1 MFIKYEDTFGGLFME
16 KHALPWDFLEE
27 FKGKMFNGEWPTL
40 PEMFEIS
47 TTRYPDRNCLT
58 VFEPDRI
65 TLSYREALKA
75 IKTLSYWMI
84 ENGVKQNDHIA
95 VTGKN
100 SPEWAVVYFASLFA
114 GAVIIPI
121 DAGLRIEETETLL
134 KTARPVLLFCDEEKY
149 EHFLEKETK
158 DFHVYALHKEDAKR
172 YVYNLKNKTEHEC
185 PKPTENDVAAILF
198 TSGTMGSPK
207 GVMLTH
213 KNLVSDC
220 YIAQTHL
227 TLFPTD
233 VFYALLPLHHSYTM
247 LAVFIESLSCGAEV
261 VFGKTLSVSKM
272 MKELK
277 EGKITMLLGV
287 PLLFNKLLAGIFKGI
302 KAKSKIIYGIIRMLM
317 GFSYFFKKMFGIN
330 LGKKIFHSVLEK
342 ANLSTIR
349 IAISGGGPLSPSVF
363 RAFNEFGIDF
373 VQGYGLTE
381 TSPII
386 ALNPKEHFKIESVGK
401 YFYPYMD
408 MKIINTDENG
418 IGEICVRGPMVM
430 KGYYLMPEETAEVIS
445 EDGYL
450 KTGDLGYLD
459 NEKYLY
465 LCGRAKNMI
474 VTSGGKN
481 VFPEEIE
488 NMFQMYYN
496 EIDQITVQGYLE
508 NKEDLNEAVEVLVY
522 PSDDLYRSLS
532 LERGK
537 KEDDDVVQKKINEII
552 STVNKKLLPYQK
564 ITKTTFLK
572 TPLEMTTTKKV
583 KRHSKSR

>member
-1 MFIKYEDTFGGLFME
+1 MKKNT
-16 KHALPWDFLEE
+16 LPWDFLDE
-27 FKGKMFNGEWPTL
+27 FRGKQFDGEWPTL
-40 PEMFEIS
+40 PEMLTIS
-47 TTRYPDRNCLT
+47 ATRYTNRNCLT
-58 VFEPDRI
+58 VFEPNRI
-65 TLSYREALKA
+65 TLTYSEALEK

-84 ENGVKQNDHIA
+84 ENGVKKDDHVA

-100 SPEWAVVYFASLFA
+100 SPEWAIVYFATLFA

-121 DAGLRIEETETLL
+121 DAGLRVEETETLL

-149 EHFLEKETK
+149 SHFAEMKNA
-158 DFHVYALHKEDAKR
+158 DFGKVFALHPQESKR
-172 YVYNLKNKTEHEC
+172 YVYNLKNILEHTLPKVSETE
-185 PKPTENDVAAILF
+185 VAAILF
-198 TSGTMGSPK
+198 TSGTMGNPK

-213 KNLVSDC
+213 KNLVADC

-227 TLFPTD
+227 TLYPTD

-247 LAVFIESLSCGAEV
+247 LAVFIEALSCGAEV

-272 MKELK
+272 MHELK

-287 PLLFNKLLAGIFKGI
+287 PLLFNKLLAGIFRGI
-302 KAKSKIIYGIIRMLM
+302 KSKSVIVYGIIRFLM
-317 GFSYFFKKMFGIN
+317 GISYFIKKVFRVNI
-330 LGKKIFHSVLEK
+330 GKKLFKSILDK
-342 ANLSTIR
+342 ASLGSIR

-363 RAFNEFGIDF
+363 KAFNEFGIDF

-401 YFYPYMD
+401 YFYPFMD
-408 MKIINTDENG
+408 MKIVDPDENG
-418 IGEICVRGPMVM
+418 IGEIYVRGPMVM
-430 KGYYLMPEETAEVIS
+430 KGYYLMPEETAEVIT

-474 VTSGGKN
+474 VTAGGKN

-496 EIDQITVQGYLE
+496 QIDQVTAQGYHA
-508 NKEDLNEAVEVLVY
+508 NKDDLDEAVEVLIY
-522 PSDDLYRSLS
+522 PSEELYKSLN
-532 LERGK
+532 LTRGRQ
-537 KEDDDVVQKKINEII
+537 EDDAKVEKEIEGI
-552 STVNKKLLPYQK
+552 IGIVNKKLLPYQR

-572 TPLEMTTTKKV
+572 EPLEMTTTKKV
-583 KRHSKSR
+583 KRHR

>member
-1 MFIKYEDTFGGLFME
+1 MKKNT
-16 KHALPWDFLEE
+16 LPWDFLDE
-27 FKGKMFNGEWPTL
+27 FRGKKFDGEWPTL
-40 PEMFEIS
+40 PEMLSIS
-47 TTRYPDRNCLT
+47 STRYPNRNCLT
-58 VFEPDRI
+58 VFEPNRI
-65 TLSYREALKA
+65 TLTYAEALEK
-75 IKTLSYWMI
+75 IKSLSFWMI
-84 ENGVKQNDHIA
+84 ENGVKKDDHIA

-100 SPEWAVVYFASLFA
+100 SPEWAVVYFATLFA

-121 DAGLRIEETETLL
+121 DAGLRVEETETFLR
-134 KTARPVLLFCDEEKY
+134 TARPVLLFCDEEKY
-149 EHFLEKETK
+149 SHFAEKENAEFGK
-158 DFHVYALHKEDAKR
+158 VYALHPQESKR
-172 YVYNLKNKTEHEC
+172 YVYNLKNNAEHTLPKTLE
-185 PKPTENDVAAILF
+185 TEVAAILF
-198 TSGTMGSPK
+198 TSGTMGNPK

-227 TLFPTD
+227 TIYSTD

-247 LAVFIESLSCGAEV
+247 LAVFIEALSCGAEV
-261 VFGKTLSVSKM
+261 VFGKSLSVSKM
-272 MKELK
+272 MQELK

-302 KAKSKIIYGIIRMLM
+302 KSKSVIVFYLIKILM
-317 GFSYFFKKMFGIN
+317 GVSYFIKKVFGVNI
-330 LGKKIFHSVLEK
+330 GKKLFYPILDK
-342 ANLSTIR
+342 ASLASIR
-349 IAISGGGPLSPSVF
+349 IAISGGGPLSPDVF
-363 RAFNEFGIDF
+363 RSFNEFGIDF

-386 ALNPKEHFKIESVGK
+386 ALNPKEHFKVESVGK

-408 MKIINTDENG
+408 MKIVNQDENG
-418 IGEICVRGPMVM
+418 VGEIHVRGPMVM
-430 KGYYLMPEETAEVIS
+430 KGYYLMPEATAEIIS
-445 EDGYL
+445 DDGYL

-496 EIDQITVQGYLE
+496 QIDQITARGYHI
-508 NKEDLNEAVEVLVY
+508 NKNDLDESVEVLVY
-522 PSDDLYRSLS
+522 PSEELYKSFNLT
-532 LERGK
+532 RGK
-537 KEDDDVVQKKINEII
+537 AEDDAKVEKEIEAI
-552 STVNKKLLPYQK
+552 VSGVNKKLLPYQR

-572 TPLEMTTTKKV
+572 EPLEMTTTKKV
-583 KRHSKSR
+583 KRYK

>member
-1 MFIKYEDTFGGLFME
+1 MKKNT
-16 KHALPWDFLEE
+16 LPWDFLDE
-27 FKGKMFNGEWPTL
+27 FRGKQFDGEWPTL
-40 PEMFEIS
+40 PEMLSIS
-47 TTRYPDRNCLT
+47 ATRYPNRNCLT
-58 VFEPDRI
+58 VFEPNRI
-65 TLSYREALKA
+65 TLTYSQALEK

-84 ENGVKQNDHIA
+84 ENGVKKDDHVA

-100 SPEWAVVYFASLFA
+100 SPEWAIVYFATLFA

-121 DAGLRIEETETLL
+121 DAGLRVEETETLL

-149 EHFLEKETK
+149 SHFAEMKNA
-158 DFHVYALHKEDAKR
+158 DFGKVFALHPQESKR
-172 YVYNLKNKTEHEC
+172 YVYNLKNIVEHTLPKVSETE
-185 PKPTENDVAAILF
+185 VAAILF
-198 TSGTMGSPK
+198 TSGTMGNPK

-213 KNLVSDC
+213 KNLVADC

-227 TLFPTD
+227 TLYPTD

-247 LAVFIESLSCGAEV
+247 LAVFIEALSCGAEV

-272 MKELK
+272 MHELK

-287 PLLFNKLLAGIFKGI
+287 PLLFNKLLAGIFRGI
-302 KAKSKIIYGIIRMLM
+302 KSKSVIVYGIIRFLM
-317 GFSYFFKKMFGIN
+317 GVSYFIKKVFRVNI
-330 LGKKIFHSVLEK
+330 GKKLFKSILDK
-342 ANLSTIR
+342 ASLGSIR

-363 RAFNEFGIDF
+363 KAFNEFGIDF

-401 YFYPYMD
+401 YFYPHMD
-408 MKIINTDENG
+408 MKIVDPDENG
-418 IGEICVRGPMVM
+418 IGEIYVRGPMVM
-430 KGYYLMPEETAEVIS
+430 KGYYLMPEETAEVIT

-474 VTSGGKN
+474 VTAGGKN

-496 EIDQITVQGYLE
+496 QIDQVTAQGYHA
-508 NKEDLNEAVEVLVY
+508 NKDDLDEAVEVLIY
-522 PSDDLYRSLS
+522 PSEELYKSLN
-532 LERGK
+532 LTRGRQ
-537 KEDDDVVQKKINEII
+537 EDDAKVEKEIEGI
-552 STVNKKLLPYQK
+552 IGIVNKKLLPYQR
-564 ITKTTFLK
+564 ITKITFLK
-572 TPLEMTTTKKV
+572 EPLEMTTTKKV
-583 KRHSKSR
+583 KRHR

>member
-1 MFIKYEDTFGGLFME
+1 MKKNT
-16 KHALPWDFLEE
+16 LPWDFLDE
-27 FKGKMFNGEWPTL
+27 FRGKQFDGEWPTL
-40 PEMFEIS
+40 PEMLSIS
-47 TTRYPDRNCLT
+47 ATRYPNRNCLT
-58 VFEPDRI
+58 IFEPSRI
-65 TLSYREALKA
+65 TLTYSQALEK

-84 ENGVKQNDHIA
+84 ENGVKKDDHVA

-100 SPEWAVVYFASLFA
+100 SPEWAIVYFATLFA

-121 DAGLRIEETETLL
+121 DAGLRVEETETLL

-149 EHFLEKETK
+149 SHFAEMKNA
-158 DFHVYALHKEDAKR
+158 DFGKVFALHSQESKR
-172 YVYNLKNKTEHEC
+172 YVYNLKNIVEHTLPKVSETE
-185 PKPTENDVAAILF
+185 VAAILF
-198 TSGTMGSPK
+198 TSGTMGNPK

-213 KNLVSDC
+213 KNLVADC

-227 TLFPTD
+227 TLYPTD

-247 LAVFIESLSCGAEV
+247 LAVFIEALSCGAEV

-272 MKELK
+272 MHELK

-302 KAKSKIIYGIIRMLM
+302 KSKSVIVYGIIRFLM
-317 GFSYFFKKMFGIN
+317 GISYFIKKVFRVNI
-330 LGKKIFHSVLEK
+330 GKKLFKSILDK
-342 ANLSTIR
+342 ASLGSIR

-363 RAFNEFGIDF
+363 KAFNEFGIDF

-401 YFYPYMD
+401 YFYPHMD
-408 MKIINTDENG
+408 MKIVDPDENG
-418 IGEICVRGPMVM
+418 IGEIYVRGPMVM
-430 KGYYLMPEETAEVIS
+430 KGYYLMPEETAEVIT

-474 VTSGGKN
+474 VTAGGKN

-496 EIDQITVQGYLE
+496 QIDQVTAQGYHA
-508 NKEDLNEAVEVLVY
+508 NKDDLDEAVEVLIY
-522 PSDDLYRSLS
+522 PSEELYKSLN
-532 LERGK
+532 LTRGRQ
-537 KEDDDVVQKKINEII
+537 EDDAKVEKEIEGVI
-552 STVNKKLLPYQK
+552 GIVNKKLLPYQR

-572 TPLEMTTTKKV
+572 EPLEMTTTKKV
-583 KRHSKSR
+583 KRHR

>member
-1 MFIKYEDTFGGLFME
+1 MKKNT
-16 KHALPWDFLEE
+16 LPWDFLDE
-27 FKGKMFNGEWPTL
+27 FRGKQFEGEWPTL
-40 PEMFEIS
+40 PEMLSIS
-47 TTRYPDRNCLT
+47 AIRYPNRNCLT
-58 VFEPDRI
+58 VFEPNRI
-65 TLSYREALKA
+65 TLTYSEALEKIKA
-75 IKTLSYWMI
+75 LSFWMI
-84 ENGVKQNDHIA
+84 ENGVKKDDHVA

-100 SPEWAVVYFASLFA
+100 SPEWAIVYFATLFA

-121 DAGLRIEETETLL
+121 DAGLRVEETETLL

-149 EHFLEKETK
+149 SHFAEKENAEFGK
-158 DFHVYALHKEDAKR
+158 VYALHSQESKR
-172 YVYNLKNKTEHEC
+172 YVYNLKNSAEHTLSKVLES
-185 PKPTENDVAAILF
+185 EVAAILF
-198 TSGTMGSPK
+198 TSGTMGRPK

-213 KNLVSDC
+213 KNLVADC

-227 TLFPTD
+227 TIYSTD

-247 LAVFIESLSCGAEV
+247 LAVFIEALSCGAEV
-261 VFGKTLSVSKM
+261 VFGKTLAVSKM
-272 MKELK
+272 MYELK

-302 KAKSKIIYGIIRMLM
+302 KSKSVIIFYTIRFLM
-317 GFSYFFKKMFGIN
+317 GISYFTKKVFGINIGKKMFKSILDKAS
-330 LGKKIFHSVLEK
+330 LGS
-342 ANLSTIR
+342 IR
-349 IAISGGGPLSPSVF
+349 IAISGGGPLSPDVF
-363 RAFNEFGIDF
+363 RSFNEFGIDF

-386 ALNPKEHFKIESVGK
+386 ALNPKEHFKVESVGK

-408 MKIINTDENG
+408 MKIVNPDENG
-418 IGEICVRGPMVM
+418 IGEIYVRGPMVM
-430 KGYYLMPEETAEVIS
+430 KGYYLMPEATAEIIT

-496 EIDQITVQGYLE
+496 QIDQITAQGYHA
-508 NKEDLNEAVEVLVY
+508 NKNDLDESVEVLVY
-522 PSDDLYRSLS
+522 PSEELYKSLS
-532 LERGK
+532 LTRGR
-537 KEDDDVVQKKINEII
+537 KEDDEKVQKEIEGII
-552 STVNKKLLPYQK
+552 SNVNKKLLPYQK

-572 TPLEMTTTKKV
+572 EPLEMTTTKKV
-583 KRHSKSR
+583 KRYK

>member
-1 MFIKYEDTFGGLFME
+1 MKKNT
-16 KHALPWDFLEE
+16 LPWDFLDE
-27 FKGKMFNGEWPTL
+27 FRGKQFDGEWPTL
-40 PEMFEIS
+40 PEMLTIS
-47 TTRYPDRNCLT
+47 ATRYPNRNCLT
-58 VFEPDRI
+58 VFEPNRI
-65 TLSYREALKA
+65 TLTYSQALEK

-84 ENGVKQNDHIA
+84 ENGVKKDDHVA

-100 SPEWAVVYFASLFA
+100 SPEWAIVYFATLFA

-121 DAGLRIEETETLL
+121 DAGLRVEETETLL

-149 EHFLEKETK
+149 SHFAEMKNA
-158 DFHVYALHKEDAKR
+158 DFGKVFALHLQESKR
-172 YVYNLKNKTEHEC
+172 YVYNLKNIAEHTLPKISETE
-185 PKPTENDVAAILF
+185 VAAILF
-198 TSGTMGSPK
+198 TSGTMGNPK

-213 KNLVSDC
+213 KNLVADC

-227 TLFPTD
+227 TLYPTD

-247 LAVFIESLSCGAEV
+247 LAVFIEALSCGAEV

-272 MKELK
+272 MHELK

-287 PLLFNKLLAGIFKGI
+287 PLLFNKLLAGIFRGI
-302 KAKSKIIYGIIRMLM
+302 KSKSVIVYGIIRFLM
-317 GFSYFFKKMFGIN
+317 GISYFIKKVFRVNI
-330 LGKKIFHSVLEK
+330 GKKLFKSILDK
-342 ANLSTIR
+342 ASLGSIR

-363 RAFNEFGIDF
+363 KAFNEFGIDF

-401 YFYPYMD
+401 YFYPFMD
-408 MKIINTDENG
+408 MKIVDPDENG
-418 IGEICVRGPMVM
+418 IGEIYVRGPMVM
-430 KGYYLMPEETAEVIS
+430 KGYYLMPEETAEVIT

-474 VTSGGKN
+474 VTAGGKN

-496 EIDQITVQGYLE
+496 QIDQVTAQGYHA
-508 NKEDLNEAVEVLVY
+508 NKDDLDEAVEVLVY
-522 PSDDLYRSLS
+522 PSEELYKSLN
-532 LERGK
+532 LTRGRQ
-537 KEDDDVVQKKINEII
+537 EDDAKVEKEIEGI
-552 STVNKKLLPYQK
+552 IGIVNKKLLPYQR

-572 TPLEMTTTKKV
+572 EPLEMTTTKKV
-583 KRHSKSR
+583 KRHR

>member
-1 MFIKYEDTFGGLFME
+1 MKKDT
-16 KHALPWDFLEE
+16 LPWDFLDE
-27 FKGKMFNGEWPTL
+27 FRGKKFDGEWPTL
-40 PEMFEIS
+40 PEMLSIS
-47 TTRYPDRNCLT
+47 ATRYPNRNCLT
-58 VFEPDRI
+58 VFEPNRI
-65 TLSYREALKA
+65 TLTYSEALEK
-75 IKTLSYWMI
+75 IKTLAFWMI
-84 ENGVKQNDHIA
+84 ENGVKKDDHVA

-100 SPEWAVVYFASLFA
+100 SPEWAVVYFATLFA

-134 KTARPVLLFCDEEKY
+134 RTARPVLLFCDEEKY
-149 EHFLEKETK
+149 SHFAEMENAEFGK
-158 DFHVYALHKEDAKR
+158 VYALHSQESKR
-172 YVYNLKNKTEHEC
+172 YVYNLKNNAEHTLPKTSESE
-185 PKPTENDVAAILF
+185 VAAILF
-198 TSGTMGSPK
+198 TSGTMGTPK

-227 TLFPTD
+227 TIYPTD

-247 LAVFIESLSCGAEV
+247 LAVFIEALSCGAEI

-272 MKELK
+272 MQELK

-302 KAKSKIIYGIIRMLM
+302 KSKSIIVFYIVRFLM
-317 GFSYFFKKMFGIN
+317 GISYFIKKVFGVNVGKKMFKSI
-330 LGKKIFHSVLEK
+330 LEK
-342 ANLSTIR
+342 ASLASIR
-349 IAISGGGPLSPSVF
+349 IAISGGGPLSPFVF
-363 RAFNEFGIDF
+363 RSFNEFGIDF

-408 MKIINTDENG
+408 MKIVNPDENG
-418 IGEICVRGPMVM
+418 IGEIYVRGPMVM
-430 KGYYLMPEETAEVIS
+430 KGYYLMPEATSEIIT

-496 EIDQITVQGYLE
+496 QIDQITARGYHV
-508 NKEDLNEAVEVLVY
+508 NKNDLDESIEVLVY
-522 PSDDLYRSLS
+522 PSEELYKALH
-532 LERGK
+532 LKRGNA
-537 KEDDDVVQKKINEII
+537 DDDAKVEKEIANII
-552 STVNKKLLPYQK
+552 SVVNKKLLPYQR
-564 ITKTTFLK
+564 ITKMTFLK
-572 TPLEMTTTKKV
+572 EPLEMTTTKKV
-583 KRHSKSR
+583 KRHK

>member
-1 MFIKYEDTFGGLFME
+1 MKKNT
-16 KHALPWDFLEE
+16 LPWDFLDE
-27 FKGKMFNGEWPTL
+27 FRGKQFEGEWPTL
-40 PEMFEIS
+40 PEMLSIS
-47 TTRYPDRNCLT
+47 AIRYPNRNCLT
-58 VFEPDRI
+58 VFEPNRI
-65 TLSYREALKA
+65 TLTYSEALEKIKA
-75 IKTLSYWMI
+75 LSFWMI
-84 ENGVKQNDHIA
+84 ENGVKKDDHVA

-100 SPEWAVVYFASLFA
+100 SPEWAIVYFATLFA

-121 DAGLRIEETETLL
+121 DAGLRVEETETLL

-149 EHFLEKETK
+149 SHFAEKENAEFGK
-158 DFHVYALHKEDAKR
+158 VYALHSQESKR
-172 YVYNLKNKTEHEC
+172 YVYNLKNTSEHTL
-185 PKPTENDVAAILF
+185 PKILENEVAAILF
-198 TSGTMGSPK
+198 TSGTMGTPK

-213 KNLVSDC
+213 KNLVADC

-227 TLFPTD
+227 TIYSTD

-247 LAVFIESLSCGAEV
+247 LAVFIEALSCGAEV
-261 VFGKTLSVSKM
+261 VFGKTLAVSKM
-272 MKELK
+272 MYELK

-302 KAKSKIIYGIIRMLM
+302 RSKSVIVFYIIRFLM
-317 GFSYFFKKMFGIN
+317 GVSYFVKKAFGANIGKKMFKSILDKAS
-330 LGKKIFHSVLEK
+330 LGS
-342 ANLSTIR
+342 IR
-349 IAISGGGPLSPSVF
+349 IAISGGGPLSPDVF
-363 RAFNEFGIDF
+363 RSFNEFGIDF

-386 ALNPKEHFKIESVGK
+386 ALNPKEHFKVESVGK

-408 MKIINTDENG
+408 MKIVNPDENG
-418 IGEICVRGPMVM
+418 IGEIYVRGPMVM
-430 KGYYLMPEETAEVIS
+430 KGYYLMPEATAEIIT

-496 EIDQITVQGYLE
+496 QIDQITAQGYHA
-508 NKEDLNEAVEVLVY
+508 NKNDLDESVEVLVY
-522 PSDDLYRSLS
+522 PCEELYKSLS
-532 LERGK
+532 LTRGR
-537 KEDDDVVQKKINEII
+537 KEDDEKVQKEIETII
-552 STVNKKLLPYQK
+552 SNVNKKLLPYQK

-572 TPLEMTTTKKV
+572 EPLEMTTTKKV
-583 KRHSKSR
+583 KRYK

>member
-1 MFIKYEDTFGGLFME
+1 MKKNT
-16 KHALPWDFLEE
+16 LPWDFLDE
-27 FKGKMFNGEWPTL
+27 FRGKQFDGEWPTL
-40 PEMFEIS
+40 PEMLSIS
-47 TTRYPDRNCLT
+47 ATRYPNRNCLT
-58 VFEPDRI
+58 IFEPNRI
-65 TLSYREALKA
+65 TLTYSQALEK

-84 ENGVKQNDHIA
+84 ENGVKKDDHVA

-100 SPEWAVVYFASLFA
+100 SPEWAIVYFATLFA

-121 DAGLRIEETETLL
+121 DAGLRVEETETLL

-149 EHFLEKETK
+149 SHFAEMKNA
-158 DFHVYALHKEDAKR
+158 DFGKVFALHPQESKR
-172 YVYNLKNKTEHEC
+172 YVYNLKNILERTLPKVSETE
-185 PKPTENDVAAILF
+185 VAAILF
-198 TSGTMGSPK
+198 TSGTMGNPK

-213 KNLVSDC
+213 KNLVADC

-227 TLFPTD
+227 TLYPTD

-247 LAVFIESLSCGAEV
+247 LAVFIEALSCGAEV

-272 MKELK
+272 MHELK

-302 KAKSKIIYGIIRMLM
+302 KSKSVIVYGIIRFLM
-317 GFSYFFKKMFGIN
+317 GVSYFIKKVFRVNI
-330 LGKKIFHSVLEK
+330 GKKLFKSILDK
-342 ANLSTIR
+342 ASLGSIR

-363 RAFNEFGIDF
+363 KAFNEFGIDF

-401 YFYPYMD
+401 YFYPHMD
-408 MKIINTDENG
+408 MKIVDPDENG
-418 IGEICVRGPMVM
+418 IGEIYVRGPMVM
-430 KGYYLMPEETAEVIS
+430 KGYYLMPEETAEVIT

-465 LCGRAKNMI
+465 LCGRAKNII
-474 VTSGGKN
+474 VTAGGKN

-496 EIDQITVQGYLE
+496 QIDQVTAQGYHA
-508 NKEDLNEAVEVLVY
+508 NKDDLDEAVEVLIY
-522 PSDDLYRSLS
+522 PSEELYKSLN
-532 LERGK
+532 LTRGRQ
-537 KEDDDVVQKKINEII
+537 EDDARVEKEIEGI
-552 STVNKKLLPYQK
+552 IGIVNKKLLPYQR
-564 ITKTTFLK
+564 IIKTTFLK
-572 TPLEMTTTKKV
+572 EPLEMTTTKKV
-583 KRHSKSR
+583 KRHR

>member
-1 MFIKYEDTFGGLFME
+1 MKKDT
-16 KHALPWDFLEE
+16 LPWDFLDE
-27 FKGKMFNGEWPTL
+27 FRGKKFDGEWPTL
-40 PEMFEIS
+40 PEMLSIS
-47 TTRYPDRNCLT
+47 ATRYPNRNCLT
-58 VFEPDRI
+58 VFEPNRI
-65 TLSYREALKA
+65 TLTYSEALEK
-75 IKTLSYWMI
+75 IKSLSYWMI
-84 ENGVKQNDHIA
+84 ENGVKKDDHVA

-100 SPEWAVVYFASLFA
+100 SPEWAVVYFAALFA

-121 DAGLRIEETETLL
+121 DAGLHVEETKTLL
-134 KTARPVLLFCDEEKY
+134 RTARPVLLFCDEEKY
-149 EHFLEKETK
+149 SHFAEMENAEFGK
-158 DFHVYALHKEDAKR
+158 VYALHSQESKR
-172 YVYNLKNKTEHEC
+172 YVYNLKNNAEHTLPKTSESE
-185 PKPTENDVAAILF
+185 VAAILF
-198 TSGTMGSPK
+198 TSGTMGTPK

-227 TLFPTD
+227 TIYPTD

-247 LAVFIESLSCGAEV
+247 LAVFIEALSCGAEI

-272 MKELK
+272 MQELK

-302 KAKSKIIYGIIRMLM
+302 KSKSIIVFYIVRFLM
-317 GFSYFFKKMFGIN
+317 GISYFIKKVFGVNVGKKMFKSI
-330 LGKKIFHSVLEK
+330 LEK
-342 ANLSTIR
+342 ASLASIR
-349 IAISGGGPLSPSVF
+349 IAISGGGPLSPFVF
-363 RAFNEFGIDF
+363 RSFNEFGIDF

-408 MKIINTDENG
+408 MKIVNPDENG
-418 IGEICVRGPMVM
+418 IGEIYVRGPMVM
-430 KGYYLMPEETAEVIS
+430 KGYYLMPEATSEIIT

-496 EIDQITVQGYLE
+496 QIDQITARGYHV
-508 NKEDLNEAVEVLVY
+508 NKNDLDESVEVLVY
-522 PSDDLYRSLS
+522 PSEDLYKSLN
-532 LERGK
+532 LKRGNA
-537 KEDDDVVQKKINEII
+537 DDDAKVEKEIANII
-552 STVNKKLLPYQK
+552 SLVNKKLLPYQK

-572 TPLEMTTTKKV
+572 EPLEMTTTKKV
-583 KRHSKSR
+583 KRHK

>member
-1 MFIKYEDTFGGLFME
+1 MKKNT
-16 KHALPWDFLEE
+16 LPWDFLDE
-27 FKGKMFNGEWPTL
+27 FRGKQFDGEWPTL
-40 PEMFEIS
+40 PEMLSIS
-47 TTRYPDRNCLT
+47 ATRYPNRNCLT
-58 VFEPDRI
+58 IFEPNRI
-65 TLSYREALKA
+65 TLTYSQALEK

-84 ENGVKQNDHIA
+84 ENGVKKDDHVA

-100 SPEWAVVYFASLFA
+100 SPEWAIVYFATLFA

-121 DAGLRIEETETLL
+121 DAGLRVEETETLL

-149 EHFLEKETK
+149 SHFAEMKNA
-158 DFHVYALHKEDAKR
+158 DFGKVFALHPQESKR
-172 YVYNLKNKTEHEC
+172 YVYNLKNILEHTLPKVSETE
-185 PKPTENDVAAILF
+185 VAAILF
-198 TSGTMGSPK
+198 TSGTMGNPK

-213 KNLVSDC
+213 KNLVADC

-227 TLFPTD
+227 TLYPTD

-247 LAVFIESLSCGAEV
+247 LAVFIEALSCGAEV

-272 MKELK
+272 MHELK

-302 KAKSKIIYGIIRMLM
+302 KSKSVIVYGIIRFLM
-317 GFSYFFKKMFGIN
+317 GISYFIKKVFRVNI
-330 LGKKIFHSVLEK
+330 GKKLFKSILDK
-342 ANLSTIR
+342 ASLGSIR

-363 RAFNEFGIDF
+363 KAFNEFGIDF

-401 YFYPYMD
+401 YFYPHMD
-408 MKIINTDENG
+408 MKIVDPDENG
-418 IGEICVRGPMVM
+418 IGEIYVRGPMVM
-430 KGYYLMPEETAEVIS
+430 KGYYLMPEETADVIT

-496 EIDQITVQGYLE
+496 QIDQVTAQGYHA
-508 NKEDLNEAVEVLVY
+508 NKDDLDEAVEVLIY
-522 PSDDLYRSLS
+522 PSEELYKSLN
-532 LERGK
+532 LTRGRQ
-537 KEDDDVVQKKINEII
+537 EDDAKVEKEIEGI
-552 STVNKKLLPYQK
+552 IGIVNKKLLPYQR
-564 ITKTTFLK
+564 IIKTTFLK
-572 TPLEMTTTKKV
+572 EPLEMTTTKKV
-583 KRHSKSR
+583 KRHR

>member
-1 MFIKYEDTFGGLFME
+1 MKKNT
-16 KHALPWDFLEE
+16 LPWDFLDE
-27 FKGKMFNGEWPTL
+27 FRGKQFEGEWPTL
-40 PEMFEIS
+40 PEMLSIS
-47 TTRYPDRNCLT
+47 AIRYPNRNCLT
-58 VFEPDRI
+58 VFEPNRI
-65 TLSYREALKA
+65 TLTYSEALEKIKA
-75 IKTLSYWMI
+75 LSFWMI
-84 ENGVKQNDHIA
+84 ENGVKKDDHVA

-100 SPEWAVVYFASLFA
+100 SPEWAIVYFATLFA

-121 DAGLRIEETETLL
+121 DAGLRVEETETLL

-149 EHFLEKETK
+149 SHFAEKENAEFGK
-158 DFHVYALHKEDAKR
+158 VYALHSQESKR
-172 YVYNLKNKTEHEC
+172 YVYNLKNSAEHTL
-185 PKPTENDVAAILF
+185 PKVLESEVAAILF
-198 TSGTMGSPK
+198 TSGTMGRPK

-213 KNLVSDC
+213 KNLVADC

-227 TLFPTD
+227 TIYSTD

-247 LAVFIESLSCGAEV
+247 LAVFIEALSCGAEV
-261 VFGKTLSVSKM
+261 VFGKTLAVSKM
-272 MKELK
+272 MYELK

-302 KAKSKIIYGIIRMLM
+302 KSKSVIIFYIIRFLM
-317 GFSYFFKKMFGIN
+317 GISYFIKKAFGINIGKKMFKSILDKAS
-330 LGKKIFHSVLEK
+330 LGS
-342 ANLSTIR
+342 IR
-349 IAISGGGPLSPSVF
+349 IAISGGGPLSPDVF
-363 RAFNEFGIDF
+363 RSFNEFGIDF

-386 ALNPKEHFKIESVGK
+386 ALNPKEHFKVESVGK

-408 MKIINTDENG
+408 MKIVNPDENG
-418 IGEICVRGPMVM
+418 IGEIYVRGPMVM
-430 KGYYLMPEETAEVIS
+430 KGYYLMPEATAEIIT

-496 EIDQITVQGYLE
+496 QIDQITAQGYHA
-508 NKEDLNEAVEVLVY
+508 NKNDLDESVEVLVY
-522 PSDDLYRSLS
+522 PSEELYKSLS
-532 LERGK
+532 LTRGR
-537 KEDDDVVQKKINEII
+537 KEDDEKVQKEIEGII
-552 STVNKKLLPYQK
+552 SNVNKKLLPYQK

-572 TPLEMTTTKKV
+572 EPLEMTTTKKV
-583 KRHSKSR
+583 KRYK

>member
-1 MFIKYEDTFGGLFME
+1 MKKNT
-16 KHALPWDFLEE
+16 LPWDFLDE
-27 FKGKMFNGEWPTL
+27 FRGKQFEGEWPTL
-40 PEMFEIS
+40 PEMLSIS
-47 TTRYPDRNCLT
+47 AIRYPNRNCLT
-58 VFEPDRI
+58 VFEPNRI
-65 TLSYREALKA
+65 TLTYSEALEKIKA
-75 IKTLSYWMI
+75 LSFWMI
-84 ENGVKQNDHIA
+84 ENGVKKDDHVA

-100 SPEWAVVYFASLFA
+100 SPEWAIVYFATLFA

-121 DAGLRIEETETLL
+121 DAGLRVEETETLL

-149 EHFLEKETK
+149 SHFVEKENAEFGK
-158 DFHVYALHKEDAKR
+158 VYALHSQESKR
-172 YVYNLKNKTEHEC
+172 YVYNLKNSAEHTL
-185 PKPTENDVAAILF
+185 PKVLESEVAAILF
-198 TSGTMGSPK
+198 TSGTMGRPK

-213 KNLVSDC
+213 KNLVADC

-227 TLFPTD
+227 TIYSTD

-247 LAVFIESLSCGAEV
+247 LAVFIEALSCGAEV
-261 VFGKTLSVSKM
+261 VFGKTLAVSKM
-272 MKELK
+272 MYELK

-302 KAKSKIIYGIIRMLM
+302 KSKSVIIFYIIRFLM
-317 GFSYFFKKMFGIN
+317 GISYFTKKVFGINIGKKMFKSILDKAS
-330 LGKKIFHSVLEK
+330 LGS
-342 ANLSTIR
+342 IR
-349 IAISGGGPLSPSVF
+349 IAISGGGPLSPDVF
-363 RAFNEFGIDF
+363 RSFNEFGIDF

-386 ALNPKEHFKIESVGK
+386 ALNPKEHFKVESVGK

-408 MKIINTDENG
+408 MKIVNPDENG
-418 IGEICVRGPMVM
+418 IGEIYVRGPMVM
-430 KGYYLMPEETAEVIS
+430 KGYYLMPEATAEIIT

-496 EIDQITVQGYLE
+496 QIDQITAQGYHA
-508 NKEDLNEAVEVLVY
+508 NKNDLDESVEVLVY
-522 PSDDLYRSLS
+522 PSEELYKSLS
-532 LERGK
+532 LTRGR
-537 KEDDDVVQKKINEII
+537 KEDDVKVQKEIEGII
-552 STVNKKLLPYQK
+552 SNVNKKLLPYQK

-572 TPLEMTTTKKV
+572 EPLEMTTTKKV
-583 KRHSKSR
+583 KRYK

>member
-1 MFIKYEDTFGGLFME
+1 MKKNT
-16 KHALPWDFLEE
+16 LPWDFLDE
-27 FKGKMFNGEWPTL
+27 FRGKKFDGEWPTL
-40 PEMFEIS
+40 PEMLSIS
-47 TTRYPDRNCLT
+47 AIRYPNRNCLT
-58 VFEPDRI
+58 IFEPNRI
-65 TLSYREALKA
+65 TLTYSETLEK
-75 IKTLSYWMI
+75 IKVLSFWMI
-84 ENGVKQNDHIA
+84 ENGVKKDDHVA

-100 SPEWAVVYFASLFA
+100 SPEWAIVYFATLFA

-121 DAGLRIEETETLL
+121 DAGLHVEETETLL

-149 EHFLEKETK
+149 SHFAKMENAEFGK
-158 DFHVYALHKEDAKR
+158 VYALHPQETKR
-172 YVYNLKNKTEHEC
+172 YVYNLKNNTEHTL
-185 PKPTENDVAAILF
+185 PKTSETEVAAILF
-198 TSGTMGSPK
+198 TSGTMGTPK

-227 TLFPTD
+227 TLYPTD

-247 LAVFIESLSCGAEV
+247 LAVFIEAMSCGAEV

-272 MKELK
+272 MHELK

-302 KAKSKIIYGIIRMLM
+302 KSKSRIIFYIIRLLM
-317 GFSYFFKKMFGIN
+317 CLSYFIKKVFGVNI
-330 LGKKIFHSVLEK
+330 GKKLFKSILDKASLSSV
-342 ANLSTIR
+342 R
-349 IAISGGGPLSPSVF
+349 IAISGGGTLSPAVF
-363 RAFNEFGIDF
+363 RSFNEFGIDF

-401 YFYPYMD
+401 YFYPHMD
-408 MKIINTDENG
+408 MKIVDPDENG
-418 IGEICVRGPMVM
+418 VGEIYVRGPMVM
-430 KGYYLMPEETAEVIS
+430 RGYYLMPEATNEVIT

-465 LCGRAKNMI
+465 LCGRAKNLI

-496 EIDQITVQGYLE
+496 QIDQITSKGYHA
-508 NKEDLNEAVEVLVY
+508 NKDDLDESVEVLVY
-522 PSDDLYRSLS
+522 PSEELYKSLN
-532 LERGK
+532 LTRGK
-537 KEDDDVVQKKINEII
+537 AEDDAIVQKEIANII
-552 STVNKKLLPYQK
+552 SSVNKKLLSYQK

-572 TPLEMTTTKKV
+572 EPLEMTTTKKV
-583 KRHSKSR
+583 KRHK

>member
-1 MFIKYEDTFGGLFME
+1 MKKDT
-16 KHALPWDFLEE
+16 LPWDFLDE
-27 FKGKMFNGEWPTL
+27 FRGKKFDGEWPTL
-40 PEMFEIS
+40 PEMLSIS
-47 TTRYPDRNCLT
+47 ATRYPNRNCLT
-58 VFEPDRI
+58 VFEPNRI
-65 TLSYREALKA
+65 TLTYSEALEK
-75 IKTLSYWMI
+75 IKSLSYWMI
-84 ENGVKQNDHIA
+84 ENGVKKDDHVA

-100 SPEWAVVYFASLFA
+100 SPEWAVVYFAALFA

-121 DAGLRIEETETLL
+121 DAGLHVEETKTLL
-134 KTARPVLLFCDEEKY
+134 RTARPVLLFCDEEKY
-149 EHFLEKETK
+149 SHFAEMENAEFDK
-158 DFHVYALHKEDAKR
+158 VYALHSQESKR
-172 YVYNLKNKTEHEC
+172 YVYNLKNNAEHTLPKTSESE
-185 PKPTENDVAAILF
+185 VAAILF
-198 TSGTMGSPK
+198 TSGTMGTPK

-227 TLFPTD
+227 TIYPTD

-247 LAVFIESLSCGAEV
+247 LAVFIEALSCGAEI

-272 MKELK
+272 MQELK

-302 KAKSKIIYGIIRMLM
+302 KSKSIIVFYVIRFLM
-317 GFSYFFKKMFGIN
+317 GISYFIKKVFGVNVGKKMFKSI
-330 LGKKIFHSVLEK
+330 LEK
-342 ANLSTIR
+342 ASLASIR
-349 IAISGGGPLSPSVF
+349 IAISGGGPLSPFVF
-363 RAFNEFGIDF
+363 RSFNEFGIDF

-408 MKIINTDENG
+408 MKIVNPDENG
-418 IGEICVRGPMVM
+418 IGEIYVRGPMVM
-430 KGYYLMPEETAEVIS
+430 KGYYLMPEATSEIIT

-496 EIDQITVQGYLE
+496 QIDQITARGYHV
-508 NKEDLNEAVEVLVY
+508 NKNDLDESVEVLVY
-522 PSDDLYRSLS
+522 PSEDLYKSLN
-532 LERGK
+532 LKRGNA
-537 KEDDDVVQKKINEII
+537 DDDAKVEKEIANII
-552 STVNKKLLPYQK
+552 SLVNKKLLPYQK

-572 TPLEMTTTKKV
+572 EPLEMTTTKKV
-583 KRHSKSR
+583 KRHK

>member
-1 MFIKYEDTFGGLFME
+1 MKKNT
-16 KHALPWDFLEE
+16 LPWDFLDE
-27 FKGKMFNGEWPTL
+27 FRGKKFDGEWPTL
-40 PEMFEIS
+40 PEMLSIS
-47 TTRYPDRNCLT
+47 ATRYPNRNCLT
-58 VFEPDRI
+58 VFEPNRI
-65 TLSYREALKA
+65 TLTYAEALEK
-75 IKTLSYWMI
+75 IKSLSFWMI
-84 ENGVKQNDHIA
+84 ENGVKKDDHIA

-100 SPEWAVVYFASLFA
+100 SPEWAVVYFATLFA

-121 DAGLRIEETETLL
+121 DAGLRVEETETLL
-134 KTARPVLLFCDEEKY
+134 RTARPVLLFCDEEKY
-149 EHFLEKETK
+149 SHFAEKENAEFGK
-158 DFHVYALHKEDAKR
+158 VYALHPQESKR
-172 YVYNLKNKTEHEC
+172 YVYNLKNNAEHTLPKTLE
-185 PKPTENDVAAILF
+185 TEVAAILF

-227 TLFPTD
+227 TIYSTD

-247 LAVFIESLSCGAEV
+247 LAVFIEALSCGAEV
-261 VFGKTLSVSKM
+261 VFGKSLSVSKM
-272 MKELK
+272 MQELK

-302 KAKSKIIYGIIRMLM
+302 KSKSVIVFYAIRFLM
-317 GFSYFFKKMFGIN
+317 GVSYFVKKVFGVNI
-330 LGKKIFHSVLEK
+330 GKKLFYPILDK
-342 ANLSTIR
+342 ASLASIR
-349 IAISGGGPLSPSVF
+349 IAISGGGPLSPDVF
-363 RAFNEFGIDF
+363 RSFNEFGIDF

-386 ALNPKEHFKIESVGK
+386 ALNPKEHFKVESVGK

-408 MKIINTDENG
+408 MKIVNPDENG
-418 IGEICVRGPMVM
+418 VGEIHVRGPMVM
-430 KGYYLMPEETAEVIS
+430 KGYYLMPEATAEIIS
-445 EDGYL
+445 DDGYL

-496 EIDQITVQGYLE
+496 QIDQITARGYHI
-508 NKEDLNEAVEVLVY
+508 NKNDLDESVEVLVY
-522 PSDDLYRSLS
+522 PSEELYKSFNLT
-532 LERGK
+532 RGK
-537 KEDDDVVQKKINEII
+537 AEDDAKVEKEVEAII
-552 STVNKKLLPYQK
+552 SGVNKKLLPYQR

-572 TPLEMTTTKKV
+572 EPLEMTTTKKV
-583 KRHSKSR
+583 KRYK

>member
-1 MFIKYEDTFGGLFME
+1 MKKNT
-16 KHALPWDFLEE
+16 LPWDFLDE
-27 FKGKMFNGEWPTL
+27 FRGKQFEGEWPTL
-40 PEMFEIS
+40 PEMLSIS
-47 TTRYPDRNCLT
+47 AIRYPNRNCLT
-58 VFEPDRI
+58 VFEPNRI
-65 TLSYREALKA
+65 TLTYSEALEKIKA
-75 IKTLSYWMI
+75 LSFWMI
-84 ENGVKQNDHIA
+84 ENGVKKDDHVA

-100 SPEWAVVYFASLFA
+100 SPEWAVVYFATLFA
-114 GAVIIPI
+114 GGVIIPI
-121 DAGLRIEETETLL
+121 DAGLRVEETETLL

-149 EHFLEKETK
+149 SHFAEKENAEFGK
-158 DFHVYALHKEDAKR
+158 VYALHSQESKK
-172 YVYNLKNKTEHEC
+172 YVYNLKNSAEHTL
-185 PKPTENDVAAILF
+185 PKVLENEVAAILF
-198 TSGTMGSPK
+198 TSGTMGTPK

-213 KNLVSDC
+213 KNLVADC

-227 TLFPTD
+227 TIYSTD

-247 LAVFIESLSCGAEV
+247 LAVFIEALSCGAEV
-261 VFGKTLSVSKM
+261 VFGKTLAVSKM
-272 MKELK
+272 MYELK

-302 KAKSKIIYGIIRMLM
+302 KSKSVIIFYIIRFLM
-317 GFSYFFKKMFGIN
+317 GISYFIKKAFGANIGKKMFKSILDKAS
-330 LGKKIFHSVLEK
+330 LGS
-342 ANLSTIR
+342 IR
-349 IAISGGGPLSPSVF
+349 IAISGGGPLSPDVF
-363 RAFNEFGIDF
+363 RSFNEFGIDF

-386 ALNPKEHFKIESVGK
+386 ALNPKEHFKVESVGK

-408 MKIINTDENG
+408 MKIVNPDENG
-418 IGEICVRGPMVM
+418 IGEIYVRGPMVM
-430 KGYYLMPEETAEVIS
+430 KGYYLMPEATAEIIT

-496 EIDQITVQGYLE
+496 QIDQITAQGYHA
-508 NKEDLNEAVEVLVY
+508 NKNDLDESVEVLVY
-522 PSDDLYRSLS
+522 PCEELYKSLS
-532 LERGK
+532 LTRGR
-537 KEDDDVVQKKINEII
+537 KEDDEKVQKEIETII
-552 STVNKKLLPYQK
+552 SNVNKKLLPYQK

-572 TPLEMTTTKKV
+572 EPLEMTTTKKV
-583 KRHSKSR
+583 KRYK

>member
-1 MFIKYEDTFGGLFME
+1 MKKNT
-16 KHALPWDFLEE
+16 LPWDFLDE
-27 FKGKMFNGEWPTL
+27 FRGKQFDGEWPTL
-40 PEMFEIS
+40 PEMLSIS
-47 TTRYPDRNCLT
+47 ATRYPNRNCLT
-58 VFEPDRI
+58 IFEPSRI
-65 TLSYREALKA
+65 TLTYSQALEK

-84 ENGVKQNDHIA
+84 ENGVKKDDHVA

-100 SPEWAVVYFASLFA
+100 SPEWAIVYFATLFA

-149 EHFLEKETK
+149 SHFAEMKNA
-158 DFHVYALHKEDAKR
+158 DFGKVFALHPQESKR
-172 YVYNLKNKTEHEC
+172 YVYNLKNIVEHTLPKVSETE
-185 PKPTENDVAAILF
+185 VAAILF
-198 TSGTMGSPK
+198 TSGTMGNPK

-213 KNLVSDC
+213 KNLVADC

-227 TLFPTD
+227 TLYPTD
-233 VFYALLPLHHSYTM
+233 IFYALLPLHHSYTM
-247 LAVFIESLSCGAEV
+247 LAVFIEALSCGAEV

-272 MKELK
+272 MHELK

-287 PLLFNKLLAGIFKGI
+287 PLLFNKLLAGIFRGI
-302 KAKSKIIYGIIRMLM
+302 KSKSVIVYGIIRFLM
-317 GFSYFFKKMFGIN
+317 GISYFIKKVFRVNI
-330 LGKKIFHSVLEK
+330 GKKLFKSILDK
-342 ANLSTIR
+342 ASLGSIR

-363 RAFNEFGIDF
+363 KAFNEFGIDF

-401 YFYPYMD
+401 YFYPFMD
-408 MKIINTDENG
+408 MKIVDPDENG
-418 IGEICVRGPMVM
+418 IGEIYVRGPMVM
-430 KGYYLMPEETAEVIS
+430 KGYYLMPEETAEVIT

-474 VTSGGKN
+474 VTAGGKN

-496 EIDQITVQGYLE
+496 QIDQVTAQGYHA
-508 NKEDLNEAVEVLVY
+508 NKDDLDEAVEVLIY
-522 PSDDLYRSLS
+522 PSEELYKSLN
-532 LERGK
+532 LTRGRQ
-537 KEDDDVVQKKINEII
+537 EDDAKVEKEIEGI
-552 STVNKKLLPYQK
+552 IGIVNKKLLPYQR

-572 TPLEMTTTKKV
+572 EPLEMTTTKKV
-583 KRHSKSR
+583 KRHR

>member
-1 MFIKYEDTFGGLFME
+1 MKKNT
-16 KHALPWDFLEE
+16 LPWDFLDE
-27 FKGKMFNGEWPTL
+27 FRGKQFEGEWPTL
-40 PEMFEIS
+40 PEMLSIS
-47 TTRYPDRNCLT
+47 AIRYPNRNCLT
-58 VFEPDRI
+58 VFEPNRI
-65 TLSYREALKA
+65 TLTYSEALEKIKA
-75 IKTLSYWMI
+75 LSFWMI
-84 ENGVKQNDHIA
+84 ENGVKKDDHVA

-100 SPEWAVVYFASLFA
+100 SPEWAIVYFATLFA

-121 DAGLRIEETETLL
+121 DAGLRVEETETLL

-149 EHFLEKETK
+149 SHFAEKENAEFGK
-158 DFHVYALHKEDAKR
+158 VYALHSQESKR
-172 YVYNLKNKTEHEC
+172 YVYNLKNSAEHTL
-185 PKPTENDVAAILF
+185 PKVLESEVAAILF
-198 TSGTMGSPK
+198 TSGTMGRPK

-213 KNLVSDC
+213 KNLVADC

-227 TLFPTD
+227 TIYSTD

-247 LAVFIESLSCGAEV
+247 LAVFIEALSCGAEV
-261 VFGKTLSVSKM
+261 VFGKTLAVSKM
-272 MKELK
+272 MYELK

-302 KAKSKIIYGIIRMLM
+302 KSKSVIVFYIIRFLM
-317 GFSYFFKKMFGIN
+317 GISYFIKKAFGINIGKKMFKSILDKAS
-330 LGKKIFHSVLEK
+330 LGS
-342 ANLSTIR
+342 IR
-349 IAISGGGPLSPSVF
+349 IAISGGGPLSPDVF
-363 RAFNEFGIDF
+363 RSFNEFGIDF

-386 ALNPKEHFKIESVGK
+386 ALNPKEHFKVESVGK

-408 MKIINTDENG
+408 MKIVNPDENG
-418 IGEICVRGPMVM
+418 IGEIYVRGPMVM
-430 KGYYLMPEETAEVIS
+430 KGYYLMPEATAEIIT

-496 EIDQITVQGYLE
+496 QIDQITAQGYHA
-508 NKEDLNEAVEVLVY
+508 NKNDLDESVEVLVY
-522 PSDDLYRSLS
+522 PSEELYKSLS
-532 LERGK
+532 LTRGR
-537 KEDDDVVQKKINEII
+537 KEDDEKVQKEIETII
-552 STVNKKLLPYQK
+552 SNVNKKLLPYQK

-572 TPLEMTTTKKV
+572 EPLEMTTTKKV
-583 KRHSKSR
+583 KRYK

>member
-1 MFIKYEDTFGGLFME
+1 MKKDT
-16 KHALPWDFLEE
+16 LPWDFLDE
-27 FKGKMFNGEWPTL
+27 FRGKKFDGEWPTL
-40 PEMFEIS
+40 PEMLSIS
-47 TTRYPDRNCLT
+47 ATRYPNRNCLT
-58 VFEPDRI
+58 VFEPNRI
-65 TLSYREALKA
+65 TLTYSEALEK
-75 IKTLSYWMI
+75 IKTLAFWMI
-84 ENGVKQNDHIA
+84 ENGVKKDDHVA

-100 SPEWAVVYFASLFA
+100 SPEWAVVYFATLFA

-121 DAGLRIEETETLL
+121 DAGLRVEETETLL
-134 KTARPVLLFCDEEKY
+134 RTARPVLLFCDEEKY
-149 EHFLEKETK
+149 SHFVEMENAEFGK
-158 DFHVYALHKEDAKR
+158 VYALHYQESKR
-172 YVYNLKNKTEHEC
+172 YVYNLKNNAEHTFPKIFETE
-185 PKPTENDVAAILF
+185 VAAILF
-198 TSGTMGSPK
+198 TSGTTGNPK

-227 TLFPTD
+227 TLYPTD

-247 LAVFIESLSCGAEV
+247 LAVFIEALSCGAEV

-272 MKELK
+272 MQELK

-302 KAKSKIIYGIIRMLM
+302 RSKSVIIFYIIRFLM
-317 GFSYFFKKMFGIN
+317 GFSYFIKKLFNVNI
-330 LGKKIFHSVLEK
+330 GKKIFKSILDK
-342 ANLSTIR
+342 ASLASIR

-363 RAFNEFGIDF
+363 KAFNEFGIDF

-401 YFYPYMD
+401 YFYPHMD
-408 MKIINTDENG
+408 MKIVNPDENG
-418 IGEICVRGPMVM
+418 IGEIYVRGPMVM
-430 KGYYLMPEETAEVIS
+430 KGYYLMSEATSEVIT

-496 EIDQITVQGYLE
+496 QIDQITAQGYHA
-508 NKEDLNEAVEVLVY
+508 NKDDLDESVEVLVY
-522 PSDDLYRSLS
+522 PSEELYKSLS
-532 LERGK
+532 LTRGK
-537 KEDDDVVQKKINEII
+537 VEDDEIVQKEITNI
-552 STVNKKLLPYQK
+552 IRTVNKKLLTYQK

-572 TPLEMTTTKKV
+572 EPLEMTTTKKV
-583 KRHSKSR
+583 KRYK

>member
-1 MFIKYEDTFGGLFME
+1 MKKNT
-16 KHALPWDFLEE
+16 LPWDFLDE
-27 FKGKMFNGEWPTL
+27 FRGKKFDGEWPTL
-40 PEMFEIS
+40 PEMLSIS
-47 TTRYPDRNCLT
+47 ATRYPNRNCLT
-58 VFEPDRI
+58 VFEPNRI
-65 TLSYREALKA
+65 TLTYAEALEK
-75 IKTLSYWMI
+75 IKSLSFWMI
-84 ENGVKQNDHIA
+84 ENGVKKDDHIA

-100 SPEWAVVYFASLFA
+100 SPEWAVVYFATLFA

-121 DAGLRIEETETLL
+121 DAGLRVEETETLL
-134 KTARPVLLFCDEEKY
+134 RTARPVLLFCDEEKY
-149 EHFLEKETK
+149 SHFAEKENAEFGK
-158 DFHVYALHKEDAKR
+158 VYALHPQESKR
-172 YVYNLKNKTEHEC
+172 YVYNLKNNAEHTLPKILETE
-185 PKPTENDVAAILF
+185 VAAILF

-227 TLFPTD
+227 TIYSTD

-247 LAVFIESLSCGAEV
+247 LAVFIEALSCGAEV
-261 VFGKTLSVSKM
+261 VFGKSLSVSKM
-272 MKELK
+272 MQELK

-302 KAKSKIIYGIIRMLM
+302 KSKSVIVFYAIRFLM
-317 GFSYFFKKMFGIN
+317 GISYFIKKVFGVNI
-330 LGKKIFHSVLEK
+330 GKKLFYPILDK
-342 ANLSTIR
+342 ASLASIR
-349 IAISGGGPLSPSVF
+349 IAISGGGPLSPDVF
-363 RAFNEFGIDF
+363 RSFNEFGIDF

-386 ALNPKEHFKIESVGK
+386 ALNPKEHFKVESVGK

-408 MKIINTDENG
+408 MKIVNPDENG
-418 IGEICVRGPMVM
+418 VGEIHVRGPMVM
-430 KGYYLMPEETAEVIS
+430 KGYYLMPEATAEIIS
-445 EDGYL
+445 DDGYL

-496 EIDQITVQGYLE
+496 QIDQITARGYHI
-508 NKEDLNEAVEVLVY
+508 NKNDLDESVEVLVY
-522 PSDDLYRSLS
+522 PSEELYKSFNLT
-532 LERGK
+532 RGK
-537 KEDDDVVQKKINEII
+537 AEDDAKVEKEVEAII
-552 STVNKKLLPYQK
+552 SGVNKKLLPYQR

-572 TPLEMTTTKKV
+572 EPLEMTTTKKV
-583 KRHSKSR
+583 KRYK

>member
-1 MFIKYEDTFGGLFME
+1 MKKNT
-16 KHALPWDFLEE
+16 LPWDFLDE
-27 FKGKMFNGEWPTL
+27 FRGKKFDGEWPTL
-40 PEMFEIS
+40 PEMLSIS
-47 TTRYPDRNCLT
+47 ATRYPNRNCLT
-58 VFEPDRI
+58 VFEPNRI
-65 TLSYREALKA
+65 TLTYAEALEK
-75 IKTLSYWMI
+75 IKSLSFWMI
-84 ENGVKQNDHIA
+84 ENGVKKDDHIA

-100 SPEWAVVYFASLFA
+100 SPEWAVVYFATLFA

-121 DAGLRIEETETLL
+121 DAGLRVEETETLL
-134 KTARPVLLFCDEEKY
+134 RTARPVLLFCDEEKY
-149 EHFLEKETK
+149 SHFAEKENAEFGK
-158 DFHVYALHKEDAKR
+158 VYALHPQESKR
-172 YVYNLKNKTEHEC
+172 YVYNLKNNAEHTLPKTLE
-185 PKPTENDVAAILF
+185 TEVAAILF

-227 TLFPTD
+227 TIYSTD

-247 LAVFIESLSCGAEV
+247 LAVFIEALSCGAEV
-261 VFGKTLSVSKM
+261 VFGKSLSVSKM
-272 MKELK
+272 MQELK

-302 KAKSKIIYGIIRMLM
+302 KSKSVIVFYLIRFLM
-317 GFSYFFKKMFGIN
+317 GVSYFIKKVFGVNI
-330 LGKKIFHSVLEK
+330 GKKLFYPILDK
-342 ANLSTIR
+342 ASLASIR
-349 IAISGGGPLSPSVF
+349 IAISGGGPLSPDVF
-363 RAFNEFGIDF
+363 RSFNEFGIDF

-386 ALNPKEHFKIESVGK
+386 ALNPKEHFKVESVGK

-408 MKIINTDENG
+408 MKIVNPDENG
-418 IGEICVRGPMVM
+418 VGEIHVRGPMVM
-430 KGYYLMPEETAEVIS
+430 KGYYLMPEATAEIIS
-445 EDGYL
+445 DDGYL

-496 EIDQITVQGYLE
+496 QIDQITARGYHI
-508 NKEDLNEAVEVLVY
+508 NKNDLDESVEVLVY
-522 PSDDLYRSLS
+522 PSEELYKSFNLT
-532 LERGK
+532 RGK
-537 KEDDDVVQKKINEII
+537 AEDDAKVEKEVEAII
-552 STVNKKLLPYQK
+552 SGVNKKLLPYQR

-572 TPLEMTTTKKV
+572 EPLEMTTTKKV
-583 KRHSKSR
+583 KRYK